1 MVRSFHARLRN
12 LVFILGGKEIDSTPN
27 LAQGEEGR
35 VHHKL
40 PADHL
45 DNDLG
50 QGSTESLLKDGFGGH
65 GRTLASTSSPESQ
78 LCWSNSFPSLT
89 GVP

>member
-50 QGSTESLLKDGFGGH
+50 QGSTQPLWVLV
-65 GRTLASTSSPESQ
+65 SSSVKNRDTHFLERPMRGLNQ
-78 LCWSNSFPSLT
+78 
-89 GVP
+89 